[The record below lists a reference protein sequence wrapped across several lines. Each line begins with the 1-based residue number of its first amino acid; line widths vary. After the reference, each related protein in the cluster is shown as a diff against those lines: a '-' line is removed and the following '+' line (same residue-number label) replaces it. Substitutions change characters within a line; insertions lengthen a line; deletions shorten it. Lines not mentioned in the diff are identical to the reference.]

1 MGDNLKIL
9 TLEKDLV
16 DVLNKSTLPILI
28 KDMVVKNVSNSVHE
42 LSEQTIQKEK
52 EEFMRSQEETKGE
65 E

>member
-16 DVLNKSTLPILI
+16 EVLNKSTLPILI

>member
-1 MGDNLKIL
+1 MGDNLKII

-28 KDMVVKNVSNSVHE
+28 KDMVVKNVSNSVHD
-42 LSEQTIQKEK
+42 LAEQTIQKEK
-52 EEFMRSQEETKGE
+52 EEFIKSQEKTKGE